1 VGLALA
7 FALFLQVSSPAPPA
21 DEALRRT
28 VADYV
33 GLYKSETLDRWR
45 TLFLPSFTAT
55 HTLADGTVRVRTLDE
70 FFASQRGYLGTG
82 RAIREDLQNV
92 RFDRRGKLATAW
104 ADFVLTEEGEKSR
117 GKLILLL
124 VADRGE
130 WKIQALMF
138 SYDGE

>member
-1 VGLALA
+1 M
-7 FALFLQVSSPAPPA
+7 
-21 DEALRRT
+21 
-28 VADYV
+28 ADYV